1 MLESYLIKLK
11 RESENVLSGE
21 ICTVP
26 LDLFYPKGA
35 MRRTAKCNLL
45 NEINIKWYPL
55 PSLMRILILVQLL

>member
-21 ICTVP
+21 FFTVP
-26 LDLFYPKGA
+26 LDMLYPKGA

-45 NEINIKWYPL
+45 NEINIK
-55 PSLMRILILVQLL
+55 